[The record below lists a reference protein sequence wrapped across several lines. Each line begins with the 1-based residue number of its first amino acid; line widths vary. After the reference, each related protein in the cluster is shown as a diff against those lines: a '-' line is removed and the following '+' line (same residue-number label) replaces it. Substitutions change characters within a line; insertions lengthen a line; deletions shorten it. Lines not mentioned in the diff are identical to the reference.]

1 MSREESKGVEVLDIS
16 AALRDRKPASFLPL
30 GSRKNSDDERFKST
44 GIQGLVKVKPQ
55 EKGAEILATEPP
67 LEETSAISE
76 QDSKITDD
84 LVEGSKEE
92 VDTKSALASVETD
105 VPEISDEKS
114 DETIETDVLI
124 QTNEPQSSD
133 TEPTEVSENR
143 TASLEASLREKEKL
157 LEDKI
162 NTLAIITNEC
172 GRTIEE
178 LGTSLEKV
186 VLDAI
191 LRLSKDLVRQEIS
204 DQPALLVNKIK
215 ALVKEIIESVE
226 SAKIFLSQSDM
237 DLLNG
242 DFKQFNEKIVFD
254 VDDSLSSGE
263 VLLRTENIELFDSF
277 ASRTQKK

>member
-1 MSREESKGVEVLDIS
+1 MSREVSKSVEVLDIS

-30 GSRKNSDDERFKST
+30 GSRKNNDDERFKST
-44 GIQGLVKVKPQ
+44 GIQGLVKVKPL
-55 EKGAEILATEPP
+55 EKEAEVLATEPS
-67 LEETSAISE
+67 LEENSAISG
-76 QDSKITDD
+76 QDSKSTDD
-84 LVEGSKEE
+84 LVEGSEE
-92 VDTKSALASVETD
+92 EADIKSAIASVETD
-105 VPEISDEKS
+105 VPKISDETS
-114 DETIETDVLI
+114 ETNVLTK
-124 QTNEPQSSD
+124 TNEPQSSD
-133 TEPTEVSENR
+133 TGPTEVSEDK
-143 TASLEASLREKEKL
+143 TASLEASLIEKEKL

-162 NTLAIITNEC
+162 NALEIITNEC

-178 LGTSLEKV
+178 LGTNLEKV

-204 DQPALLVNKIK
+204 EQPAILVNKIK
-215 ALVKEIIESVE
+215 ALVKEIIENVE
-226 SAKIFLSQSDM
+226 SAKIFLAQADM
-237 DLLNG
+237 DLLHD